1 MNGKII
7 KSQKEL
13 YYVETS
19 ENIFMC
25 KARGNFRKRGIKPLV
40 GDNALIEIQEED
52 KAYIIEILERKNEI
66 KRPNIANIDQML
78 IFVTINDPP
87 LNLYNL
93 DKYLAM
99 CEHEN
104 IDVVIVLSKK
114 DLAKDNKI
122 KELTKIYE
130 NLDYKVLSLDNYND
144 FPKKDITEILEGKTS
159 AVSGASGVGKST
171 FLNNLVDKDLEI
183 GEISD
188 KLKRG
193 KNTTRH
199 TEIFSI
205 NQQTYIFDTPG
216 FDSFD
221 FDFIED
227 ENNLKY
233 CFREMSISNCRF
245 NNCNHINEPNC
256 SVKEKVENG
265 DIAKSRYDNYV
276 LLFKELKER
285 RENKW

>member
-171 FLNNLVDKDLEI
+171 FLNLSLI
-183 GEISD
+183 
-188 KLKRG
+188 
-193 KNTTRH
+193 
-199 TEIFSI
+199 
-205 NQQTYIFDTPG
+205 
-216 FDSFD
+216 
-221 FDFIED
+221 
-227 ENNLKY
+227 
-233 CFREMSISNCRF
+233 
-245 NNCNHINEPNC
+245 HI
-256 SVKEKVENG
+256 
-265 DIAKSRYDNYV
+265 
-276 LLFKELKER
+276 
-285 RENKW
+285 